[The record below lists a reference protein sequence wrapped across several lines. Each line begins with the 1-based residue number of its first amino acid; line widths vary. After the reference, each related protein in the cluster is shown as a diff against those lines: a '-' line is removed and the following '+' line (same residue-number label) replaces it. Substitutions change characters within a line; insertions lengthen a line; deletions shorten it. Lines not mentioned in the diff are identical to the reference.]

1 MIPPYFLSKISK
13 YVLPNMQ
20 KNEILQTA
28 LIIGGFLRNL
38 KIPPE
43 SALLSFAYA
52 VYYIP
57 T

>member
-13 YVLPNMQ
+13 IA
-20 KNEILQTA
+20 KHAENEILQTA